1 MLGFLKRH
9 RIVHS
14 WALGVLALFGVYWYG
29 ISSPQAANA
38 VSGATQALKDGY
50 ARLWYLFPFSVVE
63 G

>member
-29 ISSPQAANA
+29 IRDR
-38 VSGATQALKDGY
+38 K
-50 ARLWYLFPFSVVE
+50 SVV
-63 G
+63 